1 MKATAGAHPVQE
13 LIKLPGSKDSPQGMY
28 LRDAIS
34 VCTAPL
40 KTQTTIEFGDFEED
54 SATADG
60 IEFLDAE
67 LAMLTD
73 FIDTFRFEAKSSSR
87 FRILSA
93 SNFPRG
99 VGIEN
104 GPSMI
109 ASLALACSSALDLK
123 FEREELARR
132 VARHSPHAAMS
143 IAGGF
148 SRLRL
153 GIGEDSGATR
163 IATDTLGMGMFLVL
177 TPPNEPGLG
186 ADMPPRAHPGF
197 QTGIAEN
204 PILTEEMELAIREGD
219 IGKVCMLAERDT
231 LVLHG
236 VTLTGTGEV
245 AAWGPETLRIIHAV
259 RTMREDGLPA
269 FFSTPRGG
277 PLFINTLPGRVE
289 EVNERMMG
297 LELEYWKCAVGG
309 EAAIAKEDLF

>member
-1 MKATAGAHPVQE
+1 MH
-13 LIKLPGSKDSPQGMY
+13 

-67 LAMLTD
+67 LAMLTE
-73 FIDTFRFEAKSSSR
+73 FIDMFRFEAESSSR
-87 FRILSA
+87 FRILSV
-93 SNFPRG
+93 SNYPRG

-104 GPSMI
+104 GPPMI
-109 ASLALACSSALDLK
+109 ASLALACSNSLDME
-123 FEREELARR
+123 FDREELARR
-132 VARHSPHAAMS
+132 VAAHSPLAAMS
-143 IAGGF
+143 ITGGF

-153 GIGEDSGATR
+153 GIGEDSRASQ
-163 IATDTLGMGMFLVL
+163 IAPATLGMGMFLVL
-177 TPPNEPGLG
+177 TPPNEPRLG
-186 ADMPPRAHPGF
+186 ADIHPRAPPRF
-197 QTGIAEN
+197 QTGFAEN

-236 VTLTGTGEV
+236 VTLTGTGEE

-269 FFSTPRGG
+269 FFSTPKGG
-277 PLFINTLPGRVE
+277 PLHINTLPERVDD
-289 EVNERMMG
+289 VNNRMME
-297 LELEYWKCAVGG
+297 LELEYWKCVVGG
-309 EAAIAKEDLF
+309 QAEIAKEDLF